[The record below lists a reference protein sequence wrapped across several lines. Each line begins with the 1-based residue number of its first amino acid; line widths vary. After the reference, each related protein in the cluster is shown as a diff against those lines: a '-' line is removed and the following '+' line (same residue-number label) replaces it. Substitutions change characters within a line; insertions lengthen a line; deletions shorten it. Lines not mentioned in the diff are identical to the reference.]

1 MADEDGDA
9 DGDPK
14 RNLGT
19 PTAPRPRRV
28 PRIQRRFLV
37 VGTVVAV
44 AMVVGATVWWHGHRP
59 ERRLGPAPTVTGDAC
74 GLGHPPGAVVALDG
88 ETGALRWSRLVGDA
102 RGWRP
107 TGLALA
113 DGTLAVSG
121 ESGIVQG
128 LASRDGSSRWCARG
142 KVVSSVDDRLFTVHD
157 DEIVELDTGTGTT
170 GTVAPEVL
178 PRLLERAAGP
188 IAVRTSTGG
197 FPQQALIVTASDRVT
212 NHDLWTRT
220 LPGYATVTTDD
231 LVILND
237 QTNGTFEMDEWG
249 ASEDDRYR
257 VTAYDLTTGDE
268 AWSVPLPPFG
278 GLFLAEDRLYAKVW
292 SDDTVRAIDAQ
303 TGRVLWKVEL
313 DNPGRTSTYS
323 ERGDLTA
330 VAVDPASG
338 DVFVL
343 LVSEKPY
350 RD

>member
-1 MADEDGDA
+1 MADEDGNPNHSPA
-9 DGDPK
+9 M
-14 RNLGT
+14 
-19 PTAPRPRRV
+19 PTALRHRRAPRV
-28 PRIQRRFLV
+28 GRRFFV

-44 AMVVGATVWWHGHRP
+44 AMGVGATFWWHGHRP

-88 ETGALRWSRLVGDA
+88 ETGAVRWSRLVGDA

-113 DGTLAVSG
+113 DGTLAVVG

-128 LASRDGSSRWCARG
+128 LATRDGASRWCARG
-142 KVVSSVDDRLFTVHD
+142 KVVSSADDRLFTIHG
-157 DEIVELDTGTGTT
+157 DEIVELDTGTGTRA
-170 GTVAPEVL
+170 TVAPEVL
-178 PRLLERAAGP
+178 PRLLEQAAGP
-188 IAVRTSTGG
+188 IAVRTSTGE
-197 FPQQALIVTASDRVT
+197 FPQQALIVTASDRAT
-212 NHDLWTRT
+212 NRDLWTRN
-220 LPGYATVTTDD
+220 LPGYAAVTTDD

-237 QTNGTFEMDEWG
+237 QTDGTFEMDEWG
-249 ASEDDRYR
+249 ASQDDQYR
-257 VTAYDLTTGDE
+257 VTAYDITTGDQ
-268 AWSVPLPPFG
+268 AWSVPLAPFG
-278 GLFLAEDRLYAKVW
+278 ALFLAEDRLYAKAW
-292 SDDTVRAIDAQ
+292 SDDTLRSLDAH
-303 TGRVLWKVEL
+303 TGRVRWKVEL

-330 VAVDPASG
+330 VAADPASG